1 LTFAA
6 PDWVSVKSPP
16 FNAKGDGVTD
26 DTAAIQAALLIMGKH
41 YANNTVYFPPGTY
54 LITKTLVINSTLG
67 TAIYGA
73 GAATTLKWGAGRA
86 PTPPATSLLAGAWPP
101 APPANISR
109 LIWSIGNT
117 RFTMEGFILDG
128 NAGNCGVGFDHA
140 SYCVQGGFCGAYESG
155 VTHRNLHFKGFFVA
169 GVRVGS
175 GQPPHGMDTAS
186 AEMQYTNCIFEGN
199 RAGISLLAWNDVRF

>member
-1 LTFAA
+1 MFFAFFILALASPALSLPGAPLPIPALPTLTFAA

-86 PTPPATSLLAGAWPP
+86 PTPPARRGAAVLGDQQPLR
-101 APPANISR
+101 ANA
-109 LIWSIGNT
+109 
-117 RFTMEGFILDG
+117 D
-128 NAGNCGVGFDHA
+128 
-140 SYCVQGGFCGAYESG
+140 
-155 VTHRNLHFKGFFVA
+155 
-169 GVRVGS
+169 
-175 GQPPHGMDTAS
+175 
-186 AEMQYTNCIFEGN
+186 
-199 RAGISLLAWNDVRF
+199 